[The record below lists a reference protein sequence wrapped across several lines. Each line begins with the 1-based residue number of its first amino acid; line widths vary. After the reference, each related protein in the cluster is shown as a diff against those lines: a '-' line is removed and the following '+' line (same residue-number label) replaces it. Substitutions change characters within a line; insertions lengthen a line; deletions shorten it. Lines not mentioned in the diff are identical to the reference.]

1 MTAAGA
7 RGRPL
12 HGGAVGNLAVSTD
25 LSKFRVISFDCY
37 GTLID
42 WETGIWDALQPLL
55 ALNGGGMTRTQA
67 LAGFGAHEDRIER
80 EAPGMA
86 YPAVLAAVHA
96 ALAREH
102 GLRTTAE
109 LDDAFGA
116 SVPWWPAFA
125 DTADALRYLQDNYR
139 LVILS
144 NVDRASFAISQ
155 RKLGVQF
162 DAVYTAE
169 EIGSYKPDGANFDYL
184 VRKVR
189 EDLGC
194 GVETILHTAQ
204 SLYHDHAPAR
214 AHGLAN
220 AWIDRQGLSRGGAWG
235 ATASMAEWPQVD
247 FLYHSMAEFV
257 AAVQSA
263 RT

>member
-1 MTAAGA
+1 MSA
-7 RGRPL
+7 
-12 HGGAVGNLAVSTD
+12 N
-25 LSKFRVISFDCY
+25 LSKFRVLSFDCY

-42 WETGIWDALQPLL
+42 WETGIWDAVQPLL

-67 LAGFGAHEDRIER
+67 LVGFGAHEDRIER

-86 YPAVLAAVHA
+86 YPEVLAAVHA
-96 ALAREH
+96 ALAGEY

-109 LDDAFGA
+109 LDEAFGA

-125 DTADALRYLQDNYR
+125 DTADALRYLQANYR

-144 NVDRASFAISQ
+144 NVDRSSFALSQ

-169 EIGSYKPDGANFDYL
+169 EIGSYKPDAANFDYL

-194 GVETILHTAQ
+194 GAETILHTAQ
-204 SLYHDHAPAR
+204 SLYHDHVPAR

-263 RT
+263 HS